1 MAKKSPTKQRVT
13 IDWGEVDKYLV
24 GGAKG
29 SEIAASLGIHYDTL
43 ADRCKSE
50 YNILFSE
57 YSAKKR
63 QKGNMMLHAKQFQTA
78 MGGNTTMLVWLGK
91 QRLSQSD
98 QPRDKQ
104 EFNGS
109 LSNLLDVMHM
119 IKTSE
124 DFDALVQVAR
134 DNKKEVK
141 TDE

>member
-13 IDWGEVDKYLV
+13 IDWSDVDKYLV

-29 SEIAASLGIHYDTL
+29 SEIAAALGIHYDTL

-50 YNILFSE
+50 FNMLFSE

-78 MGGNTTMLVWLGK
+78 MTGNTTMLVWLGK
-91 QRLSQSD
+91 QRLSQTD
-98 QPRDKQ
+98 QPKDTQ

-109 LSNLLDVMHM
+109 LANLLDVMHM
-119 IKTSE
+119 IKNE
-124 DFDALVQVAR
+124 DDFDALVNLAK
-134 DNKKEVK
+134 DKKKVVK
-141 TDE
+141 GE